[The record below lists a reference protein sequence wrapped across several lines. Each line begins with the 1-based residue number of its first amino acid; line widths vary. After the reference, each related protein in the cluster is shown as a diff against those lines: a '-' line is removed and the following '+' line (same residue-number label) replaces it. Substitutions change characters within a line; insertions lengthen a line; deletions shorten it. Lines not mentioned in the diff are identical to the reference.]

1 MDDMDGMGMG
11 WDAPLSHPDHHHEDY
26 YIFSGGSPTK
36 SAFATIA
43 SWVLGGGVDPFFGG
57 VSSR

>member
-1 MDDMDGMGMG
+1 MDDMDGMGHG
-11 WDAPLSHPDHHHEDY
+11 LGCSSSHPGRYHKDY

-43 SWVLGGGVDPFFGG
+43 SWVGGGG
-57 VSSR
+57 